1 MRKEKVAG
9 FAECNISQT
18 SKLLFVQLCFQ
29 EEYSNKFCNICS
41 RRGYIARDQLEI
53 LRRINLICPL
63 EIFRCAWRLQKRK
76 ALYWVRLQER
86 AMRVLSLNFVSDP
99 YVQLAR
105 SKIRIFSPSPCLQFI
120 TKAFVMHNFYA
131 CLLLKFTQNFT
142 YIKFSLFWSVTQR
155 RMIVLLPTF
164 REKVSVPSSMVIL
177 GFFTFVDGTNNLSRN
192 VGN

>member
-1 MRKEKVAG
+1 
-9 FAECNISQT
+9 
-18 SKLLFVQLCFQ
+18 
-29 EEYSNKFCNICS
+29 
-41 RRGYIARDQLEI
+41 
-53 LRRINLICPL
+53 
-63 EIFRCAWRLQKRK
+63 
-76 ALYWVRLQER
+76 
-86 AMRVLSLNFVSDP
+86 
-99 YVQLAR
+99 
-105 SKIRIFSPSPCLQFI
+105 
-120 TKAFVMHNFYA
+120 MHNFYA